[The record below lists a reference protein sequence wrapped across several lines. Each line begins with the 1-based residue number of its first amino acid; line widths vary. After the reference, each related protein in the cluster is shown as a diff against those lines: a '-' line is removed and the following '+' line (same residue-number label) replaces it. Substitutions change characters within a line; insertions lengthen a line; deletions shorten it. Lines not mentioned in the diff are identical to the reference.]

1 MKDLKPPVV
10 IAIGGNAL
18 IRRGERGTIEEQV
31 AHTDACMTHVAAM
44 AKKGF
49 PVVITHGNGPIV
61 GNIVIQMEC
70 ARNTVPPMP
79 LYIADADSEGGVGFI
94 IQQSLYNH
102 LLGRIKDK
110 GVVTVVTQVVV
121 DQDDPA
127 FKNPTKPIGPFYPEE
142 DAKTLGVER
151 GWRMVE
157 DAGRGWRRVVPSP
170 RPVRVVEASV
180 IKRIISGG
188 DIVIAAGGG
197 GVPVVEDRRGNLKG
211 VDAVIDK
218 DRASSLLAGQIGA
231 QTLLIL
237 TSVDNVYLDYGKTD
251 QKALSTMSVEE
262 AKAWLAEG
270 QFPPGSMGPKIEAA
284 VDFIEHGGKEVII
297 TSPELTEMA
306 AAGKAGTRITKNPAP
321 GI

>member
-1 MKDLKPPVV
+1 MGGSRAPVV
-10 IAIGGNAL
+10 IAVGGNAL
-18 IRRGERGTIEEQV
+18 IRRGERGTIEEQA
-31 AHTDACMTHVAAM
+31 AHTDACMTHVAKM
-44 AKKGF
+44 AQKGF

-79 LYIADADSEGGVGFI
+79 LYIADADSEGGIGFI

-102 LLGRIKDK
+102 LKGRIKDR

-121 DQDDPA
+121 DEDDPA
-127 FKNPTKPIGPFYPEE
+127 FKNPTKPIGPFYTQEE
-142 DAKTLGVER
+142 ATALEVER
-151 GWRMVE
+151 GWRMIE

-197 GVPVVEDRRGNLKG
+197 GVPVAEDAHGSLKG

-218 DRASSLLAGQIGA
+218 DLASSLLARQVGA
-231 QTLLIL
+231 KTLIIL
-237 TSVDNVYLDYGKTD
+237 TSVDNVYLDYGKPD
-251 QKALSTMSVEE
+251 QKALQKLSVEE
-262 AKAWLAEG
+262 AKAWLADG

-284 VDFIEHGGKEVII
+284 VDFLEHGGKEVII
-297 TSPELTEMA
+297 TSPEMAEA
-306 AAGKAGTRITKNPAP
+306 AASGKAGTRIT
-321 GI
+321 

>member
-1 MKDLKPPVV
+1 MSGPQAPVV
-10 IAIGGNAL
+10 IAVGGNAL
-18 IRRGERGTIEEQV
+18 IRRGEKGTIEEQA
-31 AHTDACMTHVAAM
+31 AHTDACMTHVAKM
-44 AKKGF
+44 AQKGL

-79 LYIADADSEGGVGFI
+79 LYIADADSEGGIGFL

-102 LLGRIKDK
+102 LLGRIKDR

-121 DQDDPA
+121 DEDDPA
-127 FKNPTKPIGPFYPEE
+127 FKNPTKPIGPFYTKEE
-142 DAKTLGVER
+142 ARALGIER
-151 GWRMVE
+151 GWRMFE

-197 GVPVVEDRRGNLKG
+197 GVPVTEDRRGNLKG

-218 DRASSLLAGQIGA
+218 DLASSLLARQVGA
-231 QTLLIL
+231 ETLIIL
-237 TSVDNVYLDYGKTD
+237 TSVDNVYLNYGKKD
-251 QKALSTMSVEE
+251 QKALLKMDVEQ
-262 AKAWLAEG
+262 AKTYLENG

-284 VDFIEHGGKEVII
+284 VDFIEHGGEEVII
-297 TSPELTEMA
+297 TSPEMA
-306 AAGKAGTRITKNPAP
+306 ELAASGKAGTMITRA
-321 GI
+321 